1 MDDFYAHAQA
11 ELIEDVSMSLTAIL
25 QSSGGSNCEAV
36 KARLMS
42 ALGHNQALH
51 RSRTAFVNYFKNRI
65 FAHDP
70 QMRAALNHLCLVAA
84 VNEGIINDIDNRL
97 DGHETDL
104 FDSCFLEAYAPLIL
118 QKAVQLFMEQARE
131 LLTTEAR
138 LHDELNWLIW
148 ERTFTFLNEI
158 NQIPLIEAKL
168 VQGKTDH
175 LDDDLKELIKLKAQ
189 QTTISVFIIF
199 YPAVLMQKLDTRSY
213 RHLFSFFEAL
223 HVMEDLHK
231 DLLDAEDDQ
240 QSGRFN
246 AWVLLR
252 GNGYKRQ
259 VNVFVR
265 RAQEILWHLNLI
277 APQQYPSLRDFLSAL
292 QQRRLHLAR
301 ILSLA
306 SHMGEASMP
315 LPRCRTLESGKMA
328 LTLGRQVPAYAA

>member
-1 MDDFYAHAQA
+1 MDSFYAKAQA
-11 ELIEDVSMSLTAIL
+11 ELIEDVSMSLAAIF
-25 QSSGGSNCEAV
+25 GSLDGPNHEAV
-36 KARLMS
+36 KVRLVS
-42 ALGHNQALH
+42 ALDHNQALH

-70 QMRAALNHLCLVAA
+70 QVRAALNHLCLVAA
-84 VNEGIINDIDNRL
+84 MNEGIINDIDNRL

-104 FDSCFLEAYAPLIL
+104 FDSCFLEAYAPLIV
-118 QKAVQLFMEQARE
+118 QKAVQLFLEQARE
-131 LLTTEAR
+131 LLTPKAR
-138 LHDELNWLIW
+138 LGDELTWLIW

-168 VQGKTDH
+168 VRGQIDC
-175 LDDDLKELIKLKAQ
+175 LDDDLQELIRLKAQ

-199 YPAVLMQKLDTRSY
+199 YPAVLMQKLDPRSY

-252 GNGYKRQ
+252 GDGYKRQ
-259 VNVFVR
+259 VNVFVQ
-265 RAQEILWHLNLI
+265 RAQEILRHLNLV
-277 APQQYPSLRDFLSAL
+277 APQQHPSLRDFLSAL
-292 QQRRLHLAR
+292 QQRRLRLAR

-306 SHMGEASMP
+306 SHMGETSMP
-315 LPRCRTLESGKMA
+315 LPRYRTHESGKMA
-328 LTLGRQVPAYAA
+328 LALGQQVAAYAA